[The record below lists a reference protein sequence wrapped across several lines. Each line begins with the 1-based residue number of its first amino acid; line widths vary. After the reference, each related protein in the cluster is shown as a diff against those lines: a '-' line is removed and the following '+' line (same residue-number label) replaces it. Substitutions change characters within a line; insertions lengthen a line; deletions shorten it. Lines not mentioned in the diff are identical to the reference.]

1 MSTLARQLT
10 ILCNVIMRVVSH
22 HLYHILLEER
32 HSSHPYPRTLHNGG
46 IPGGRDQ
53 GGYLR
58 VGLPWCLRLRK
69 CFSVVASLF
78 WKHLYKTTSYP
89 VGQDDRE
96 ATREAIDET
105 GALSQG
111 RNMLSWKPIIKKE
124 LVHSVLF

>member
-78 WKHLYKTTSYP
+78 WKHLYKTTSYT

-105 GALSQG
+105 GVLSQG